1 MFAWERYIIIVSP
14 LKRLKLLSAHTT
26 RKIIGLVV
34 VCTVVATSYTLV
46 ISGLRD
52 LEKYELSSRRNKDVL
67 HECDTLRQYKT
78 VYNYVIFIYVIV
90 GIIAPIIFLV
100 FFNLTIIKVLLTRK
114 KRLFKKKFIHTNN
127 KFNMATMPP
136 SMSTSLPRSKESTSD
151 KQDRKRESMVLFR
164 QETISV
170 NVPKMSKNFKGSDR
184 VTYMLI
190 MISLFFICL
199 NLPYISTWLA
209 FFVPFKADLLSLDQI
224 HYRYSYVKLTET
236 LHLLNFSIGIVFYMM
251 SAQKSN

>member
-1 MFAWERYIIIVSP
+1 MFAWERYVIVASP
-14 LKRLKLLSAHTT
+14 LKRLRLLSVHTT

-34 VCTVVATSYTLV
+34 VCTVLATSYTLV

-52 LEKYELSSRRNKDVL
+52 LGKYELSSRKNKDVM

-78 VYNYVIFIYVIV
+78 VYNYIIFIYVIA
-90 GIIAPIIFLV
+90 GIIVPIIFLV
-100 FFNLTIIKVLLTRK
+100 FFNLTIIKALLTRK
-114 KRLFKKKFIHTNN
+114 KRIFKKKFIHTNS
-127 KFNMATMPP
+127 KFNTVTMPL
-136 SMSTSLPRSKESTSD
+136 SMSASSPRSKESTLE
-151 KQDRKRESMVLFR
+151 KKDRKRESVVLSR

-170 NVPKMSKNFKGSDR
+170 NVTKMSKNFKGSDR

-190 MISLFFICL
+190 MISLFFIGL

-224 HYRYSYVKLTET
+224 HFRYSYVKLAEP

-251 SAQKSN
+251 SAKKSN